1 MGCVRSWGTLLSPL
15 ALEAEC
21 SWGTARNPGPRASGE
36 SPYRRVRPYGTAW
49 LWKASFLEYKHSLER
64 WQWRRLWD
72 CLEISTTVRAEATA
86 AYLPPQASMS
96 LGTPPL
102 GYWPS
107 YHDVGIALQGQPAT
121 LPNKSCVRGSCV
133 HSVPAN
139 LHCSPRSRCGRSPIA
154 PGSQQRSALQV

>member
-107 YHDVGIALQGQPAT
+107 YHSTGVGIALQVS
-121 LPNKSCVRGSCV
+121 LPRCRIKAVGVAHVCTQ
-133 HSVPAN
+133 
-139 LHCSPRSRCGRSPIA
+139 CSPRSRCGRSPIA
-154 PGSQQRSALQV
+154 PGSQQGSALQV